1 MEIKRRR
8 IRVRKYEVPEYLK
21 ESLAN
26 LRPPE
31 ELSVSE
37 WSEKYRILDSKTSAM
52 PGPWRNEK
60 TPYLQEIMDELQNYE
75 TEEIVFCKCTQV
87 GGTEALQNMIGYI
100 IQQDPAPSMIVYPT
114 DILARSISKNRLE
127 PMIKACRTLKKI
139 YRELDSTDLEL
150 QFEGMYLTLAGSNS
164 PASLASKA
172 IKYLMLDEVDK
183 YPGASRKEADPISL
197 ARERTKT
204 FANRKIY
211 MTSTP
216 TIRTGHIWKALE
228 TADVERHFFV
238 PCPHCGE
245 YIELKFKQIKW
256 PDEEGMTAEDR
267 ADMAA
272 YICQECG
279 GTIEDHHKEG
289 MLRRGAWKTVKENRR
304 RHKKV
309 GYWINTLY
317 SPFVRFS
324 EIAKEFMDSKDDP
337 EKLQN
342 FVNSW
347 LAEPWEDTHL
357 KTSADL
363 VRERQ
368 TDVPEFTIP
377 GWARFI
383 TGGVDVQET
392 SLYWTIRAWGPY
404 ITSQNIAHGQAL
416 SFQEIENIMNLNY
429 EREDGEK
436 MVVSLCLI
444 DSGYE
449 ADAVYDFCVDN
460 QDWALPSK
468 GSSGPML
475 SHYKISKINK
485 TDSKA
490 YGLSLILVDGDKYKD
505 MIAARMKKENGRGSW
520 MVYEGIDGDYA
531 DQVTAEHK
539 VNVKTGNRTTQT
551 WVPKRSHIDNH
562 YLDAEV
568 YAMAAGD
575 MLGMRALHLQ
585 DQKEEPAA
593 APEPPEAPE
602 ESWIRKHE
610 NWLS

>member
-1 MEIKRRR
+1 
-8 IRVRKYEVPEYLK
+8 
-21 ESLAN
+21 
-26 LRPPE
+26 
-31 ELSVSE
+31 
-37 WSEKYRILDSKTSAM
+37 
-52 PGPWRNEK
+52 
-60 TPYLQEIMDELQNYE
+60 MDELLNYE
-75 TEEIVFCKCTQV
+75 TEEIIFCKCTQV

-100 IQQDPAPSMIVYPT
+100 IQQDPSPSMIVYPT
-114 DILARSISKNRLE
+114 DLLARSISKNRLE
-127 PMIKACRTLKKI
+127 PMIKACRTLKKL

-183 YPGASRKEADPISL
+183 YPGASRKESDPISL

-204 FANRKIY
+204 FQNRKIY

-216 TIRTGHIWKALE
+216 TIRTGQIWKALE
-228 TADVERHFFV
+228 TADIERHFFV

-279 GTIEDHHKEG
+279 CTIEDHHKEQ
-289 MLRRGAWKTVKENRR
+289 MLRRGAWKTVRESRR
-304 RHKKV
+304 THKKV

-357 KTSADL
+357 KTTADL

-383 TGGVDVQET
+383 TGGVDVQEI

-449 ADAVYDFCVDN
+449 ADATYDFCVTN
-460 QDWALPSK
+460 QDWALPCK

-485 TDSKA
+485 VDSKA

-585 DQKEEPAA
+585 DQNEEPAA